1 MIRRRCLKTTNFN
14 SMKVR
19 LELRQAYEM
28 TYDEKD
34 FNSMK
39 VRLEPAACWCAEAS
53 DIFQFHEG
61 TIGTLEIGSQEY
73 QETLFQF
80 HEGTIGTGRSVAAVP
95 GSSISIP

>member
-1 MIRRRCLKTTNFN
+1 
-14 SMKVR
+14 MKVR

-61 TIGTLEIGSQEY
+61 TIGTAEDAY
-73 QETLFQF
+73 RKNRKNTFQF
-80 HEGTIGTGRSVAAVP
+80 HEGTIGTLRCRPVLGFN
-95 GSSISIP
+95 